1 MNTLRKYALFALLL
15 LALPAMAASVIRQA
29 KDAMKKKQNLEQTAK
44 TLMAEAAKPETRH
57 KDKIEC
63 LQLAAECS
71 QMLYEAENLKLYLKQ
86 KYDTAKFF
94 NSILD
99 MFIRLEMADSVGASP
114 DEKGRVKPV
123 NRRRNHDILK
133 PFRANL
139 LNGGRWYFR
148 KAQFAQAY
156 PYLDTYVSTASHPL
170 FVGDSLLKADTLV
183 RQTAYLA
190 AVAAH
195 GSNNHDGVIKHT
207 ALAKEAG
214 LKSYLIQEY
223 YARALLAKGDSAT
236 WLRALD
242 DGNREFPIHP
252 FFFTNLID
260 YHIDNGDYERGLA
273 LADSMTHVE
282 DSVALFWYAKSLVYL
297 KMGKDREVIDACDS
311 CLARDPQYTDAYFN
325 KGIAS
330 LNLAVIFTEQ
340 ACTDINDPQSR
351 RDREIIRSLY
361 LLAKQ
366 PMEKVRELSPDEP
379 SRWASPL
386 YRIYLNLNMGNEFDE
401 MDRILKNL
409 HK

>member
-1 MNTLRKYALFALLL
+1 MSTLRKYTIAIMLLL
-15 LALPAMAASVIRQA
+15 TLPAMAASVIRQA
-29 KDAMKKKQNLEQTAK
+29 KESIKKKQNLEQTAK
-44 TLMAEAAKPETRH
+44 NLLSEAAKPETRH

-71 QMLYEAENLKLYLKQ
+71 QKLYEGENLKLYLKQ

-94 NSILD
+94 SSILD
-99 MFIRLEMADSVGASP
+99 MFVRLEQADSIGASP

-148 KAQFAQAY
+148 KTQMAQAY
-156 PYLDTYVSTASHPL
+156 PYLDTYVSTATHPL
-170 FVGDSLLKADTLV
+170 FVGDSLLKADTLL

-195 GSNNHDGVIKHT
+195 GSNNADGVIKH
-207 ALAKEAG
+207 ADLAKEAG
-214 LKSYLIQEY
+214 LKSHLIQEY
-223 YARALLAKGDSAT
+223 LARAWAAKGDTAA
-236 WLRALD
+236 WLKALNE
-242 DGNREFPIHP
+242 GNREFPLHT

-260 YHIDNGDYERGLA
+260 YHIAKGEYDRGLA
-273 LADSMTHVE
+273 LADSMTHVA
-282 DSVALFWYAKSLVYL
+282 DSVAIFWYAKSLVYL
-297 KMGKDREVIDACDS
+297 KQGKDREVIDACDS
-311 CLARDPQYTDAYFN
+311 CLARDPEFVDAYYN

-330 LNLAVIFTEQ
+330 LNLAVIYSEE
-340 ACTDINDPQSR
+340 ACTDINDPQSK

-366 PMEKVRELSPDEP
+366 PMEQVRKLAPDDKA
-379 SRWASPL
+379 RWAAPL

-401 MDRILKNL
+401 MDRILKEIQ
-409 HK
+409 K